1 MMASSSALD
10 FQCGSRI
17 EPKPQG
23 RLSLPRKNSRP
34 QGPFAQS
41 EKGRVARLRRGSFA
55 RSVYHRG
62 IVLFTRLLKGAA
74 KNRRISPRVSENC
87 FGSCR
92 RKLSGYMKKAP
103 RVGATS
109 LRAQVILG
117 GDSVCLLVGD
127 FFFGAEPVF
136 HCVTVLTAT
145 CLVEFVCS

>member
-1 MMASSSALD
+1 MMASNLTLGLSVCRELSQNLRVV
-10 FQCGSRI
+10 FVS
-17 EPKPQG
+17 PKPLTTPRPG
-23 RLSLPRKNSRP
+23 RAVREGACYKTAVRY
-34 QGPFAQS
+34 
-41 EKGRVARLRRGSFA
+41 FA
-55 RSVYHRG
+55 RSVYHRR
-62 IVLFTRLLKGAA
+62 IILFTRLLEGVT
-74 KNRRISPRVSENC
+74 KNRRISPRVSENY

-109 LRAQVILG
+109 LRTQIILG

-145 CLVEFVCS
+145 CLVKFVSS

>member
-1 MMASSSALD
+1 MMASSSTLGLSS
-10 FQCGSRI
+10 GSRI

-23 RLSLPRKNSRP
+23 RFCLPRNHSRP
-34 QGPFAQS
+34 QGPVAQS
-41 EKGRVARLRRGSFA
+41 EKGRVTRLRCGSFA
-55 RSVYHRG
+55 RSVYHRR
-62 IVLFTRLLKGAA
+62 IILFTRLLEGVT
-74 KNRRISPRVSENC
+74 KNRRISPRVSENY

-92 RKLSGYMKKAP
+92 RRLSGYMKKAP

-109 LRAQVILG
+109 LRTQVILG

-145 CLVEFVCS
+145 CLVKFVSS